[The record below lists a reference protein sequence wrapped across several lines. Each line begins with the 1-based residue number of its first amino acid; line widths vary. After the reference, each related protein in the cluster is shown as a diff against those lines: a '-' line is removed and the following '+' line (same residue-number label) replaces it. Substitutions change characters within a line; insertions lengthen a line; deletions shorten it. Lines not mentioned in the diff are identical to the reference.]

1 MTINEK
7 LSQIQVRFKS
17 KKSRFN
23 SFGKYYFRSAEDILE
38 AIKPFN
44 KELGVYVTINE
55 ELVGTEPVPVLK
67 TTATLCD
74 GTSSVSASALVG
86 VDLNQKGMQTP
97 QQFGSASSYGKKYAL
112 GNLFLIDDTQDSDAT
127 NNHGKD
133 KLTDISKAKT
143 YIKSGGSVDAIK
155 LAVSGFRTQYE
166 NANGYEGTMY
176 TGKAPQ
182 TSKDV
187 FRSQAELVSAMSD
200 RRYDRDPAYRQDVI
214 EKLER
219 SDNLSF

>member
-1 MTINEK
+1 MTIYEK
-7 LSQIQVRFKS
+7 LSQIQTRFKS

-38 AIKPFN
+38 ATKPYLL
-44 KELGVYVTINE
+44 EMGVSVTINE
-55 ELVGTEPVPVLK
+55 ELIATDPMPMLQ
-67 TTATLCD
+67 TTARLMDDKGMEVT
-74 GTSSVSASALVG
+74 ANAIVG

-143 YIKSGGSVDAIK
+143 YIKSGGTVDAIK
-155 LAVSGFRTQYE
+155 KKYQL
-166 NANGYEGTMY
+166 
-176 TGKAPQ
+176 
-182 TSKDV
+182 TSA
-187 FRSQAELVSAMSD
+187 QEAEL
-200 RRYDRDPAYRQDVI
+200 
-214 EKLER
+214 KTL
-219 SDNLSF
+219 